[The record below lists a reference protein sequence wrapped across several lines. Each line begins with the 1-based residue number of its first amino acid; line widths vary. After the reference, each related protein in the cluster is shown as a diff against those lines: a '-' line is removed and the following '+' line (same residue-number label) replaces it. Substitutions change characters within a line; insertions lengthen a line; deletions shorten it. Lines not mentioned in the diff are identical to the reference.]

1 MSYKEKPLSPEACG
15 TCSACRKSENDPW
28 RCNRPWR
35 VGNLLGP
42 LDTWYDPKT
51 GLKKVKGFS
60 SNKNYGN
67 SYGSYGN
74 GKSFGMDSYFD
85 KQDRGIDLD
94 ADSWD
99 TADDDYKPSKGK
111 VSTVPYEK
119 CAHSHPPLEIEPGF
133 TIYGGAAAS
142 PVVKDC
148 DIYVALDSYSGG
160 EIKAYPWNTGG
171 PIIVNFP
178 ITDMQVPKDVG
189 EFKKMIAWLKV
200 QGQAGKKI
208 HVGCIGGHGR
218 TGTLLAALMKEVTG
232 NVDAIS
238 YVRKNYCTKAVE
250 SDAQVRFLAKEFGIK
265 EEKGAKSYGGG
276 KGGKEFIYDS
286 NKGYTV
292 EKPSSQ
298 IGKFNERF
306 KDLFG
311 GKEVTL
317 PIDPVGKKGN
327 IWGSK

>member
-15 TCSACRKSENDPW
+15 TCSECRQTDKNPW
-28 RCNRPWR
+28 RCRRPWR

-60 SNKNYGN
+60 SNNYSNSYGN
-67 SYGSYGN
+67 S
-74 GKSFGMDSYFD
+74 KSFEMDTYFD
-85 KQDRGIDLD
+85 KKDRGSDL
-94 ADSWD
+94 DSWD
-99 TADDDYKPSKGK
+99 TVDDDYSGYRSGK
-111 VSTVPYEK
+111 TKSTSTVPYEK

-133 TIYGGAAAS
+133 TVYGGAAAS

-160 EIKAYPWNTGG
+160 DIKAYPWNTGG
-171 PIIVNFP
+171 PIVVNFP
-178 ITDMQVPKDVG
+178 ITDMQAPKDAV
-189 EFKKMIAWLKV
+189 EFKKMVVWLKE

-208 HVGCIGGHGR
+208 HIGCIGGHGR
-218 TGTLLAALMKEVTG
+218 TGTLLVALMKEVTG
-232 NVDAIS
+232 NVDAIA
-238 YVRKNYCTKAVE
+238 YVRKNYCSKAVE
-250 SDAQVRFLAKEFGIK
+250 SDAQVRFLAKEFGVK

-292 EKPSSQ
+292 EKPSQ

-327 IWGSK
+327 IWGAQ